1 MNAIPPA
8 LVIRL
13 PAWRSRVLLI
23 ILLSAFAVL
32 LGRAFYL
39 QGLNKTFLQK
49 KGESRYSRVVELSA
63 TRGMIMDRNREP
75 LAISTPVES
84 VWVTPSEVEITPE
97 QTQHLARL
105 LDLDSRELSRRITEA
120 DGEFAYLK
128 RHLPPEQAA
137 RVISLDIPG
146 VSLKRE
152 YRRYYPGSE
161 YTAHLIGITNIDH
174 KGQEALELAF
184 DRQLAGKPGSRRVI
198 KDRLGRIVEDVESI
212 RCR

>member
-1 MNAIPPA
+1 MNAVSPA
-8 LVIRL
+8 IVIRL
-13 PAWRSRVLLI
+13 PAWRSRALLI
-23 ILLSAFAVL
+23 ILLGAFVVL

-39 QGLNKTFLQK
+39 QGLNKTFLQQ

-84 VWVTPSEVEITPE
+84 VSVTPSEVEITPE
-97 QTQHLARL
+97 QTQRLATL
-105 LDLDSRELSRRITEA
+105 LELDSRELSRRIAEA
-120 DGEFAYLK
+120 DGKFAYLK

-146 VSLKRE
+146 VFLRRE

-161 YTAHLIGITNIDH
+161 YTAHLINISP
-174 KGQEALELAF
+174 ENRA
-184 DRQLAGKPGSRRVI
+184 AGV
-198 KDRLGRIVEDVESI
+198 
-212 RCR
+212 